1 MQYKYR
7 PPPPVSADALAGAAV
22 PRMSQSQMGSR
33 SLGVWTDRRLRWLYA
48 IDRVRHAS
56 SLRVS
61 PFFEGACWHVPCVH
75 LRSRTA
81 LTHCAHALRSTV

>member
-1 MQYKYR
+1 
-7 PPPPVSADALAGAAV
+7 
-22 PRMSQSQMGSR
+22 MGSR

-61 PFFEGACWHVPCVH
+61 PFFEGALWRVAPCTCAR
-75 LRSRTA
+75 LRA
-81 LTHCAHALRSTV
+81 GLGCLV